1 MPTYRFQQVD
11 VFTSRALRGN
21 PVAVVLDADDIPEAT
36 MQQVAAWTN
45 LSETTF
51 VLRPTQTGAD
61 YRLRI
66 FTPRSELPFAGH
78 PTVGSAHA
86 VLSTGL
92 VPAGATRLH
101 QECKAGIL
109 PLAIDGTGP
118 TRRISVRVPTPRV
131 ADADET
137 LVEPLT
143 EALGVAVSDTSAPR
157 VIDVGAVWLVALVA
171 SEAAL
176 RTLSPDLPLIDH
188 LSRELGLS
196 GVTVVALSDAKDVPV
211 VVRSFAPAAG
221 IGEDPVCGSGNAAV
235 GAFLADTGLLGRT
248 GGTYTSSQG
257 REVGRD
263 GAVTVHVTDEGRVVE
278 IGGSAVTVIEGEIRL

>member
-11 VFTSRALRGN
+11 VFTSRGLRGN
-21 PVAVVLDADDIPEAT
+21 PVAVVLDADDVTDAT

-51 VLRPTQTGAD
+51 VLRPTQAEAD

-86 VLSTGL
+86 VLSTGM

-101 QECKAGIL
+101 QECKAGVL
-109 PLAIDGTGP
+109 PLTIDGTGP
-118 TRRISVRVPTPRV
+118 TRRIAVRVPTPRI
-131 ADADET
+131 AEPDES
-137 LVEPLT
+137 LIDPLT
-143 EALGVAVSDTSAPR
+143 EALGVAVSDTSMPR

-171 SEAAL
+171 DEATL
-176 RTLSPDLPLIDH
+176 RGLHPDLSVIDH

-196 GVTVVALSDAKDVPV
+196 GVTVVAVSSSRETPV

-221 IGEDPVCGSGNAAV
+221 VPEDPVCGSGNAAV
-235 GAFLADTGLLGRT
+235 GAFLADTGLLGRI
-248 GGTYTSSQG
+248 GPRYVASQG

-263 GAVTVHVTDEGRVVE
+263 GAVSVHVGDEGAVVE

>member
-11 VFTSRALRGN
+11 VFTTRALRGN

-36 MQQVAAWTN
+36 MQQVANWTN

-51 VLRPTQTGAD
+51 VLRPTTDGAD

-92 VPAGATRLH
+92 VPAGATRLQ
-101 QECKAGIL
+101 QECKAGVL
-109 PLAIDGTGP
+109 PLTIDGAGP
-118 TRRISVRVPTPRV
+118 ARRIAVRVPTPKV
-131 ADADET
+131 AEPDET
-137 LVEPLT
+137 LIDPLN
-143 EALGVAVSDTSAPR
+143 EALGVPVSDTSAPR
-157 VIDVGAVWLVALVA
+157 VVDVGAVWLVALVHD
-171 SEAAL
+171 EAAL
-176 RTLSPDLPLIDH
+176 RGLRPDLSVIDH

-196 GVTVVALSDAKDVPV
+196 GVTAVALSTSKDTPV

-221 IGEDPVCGSGNAAV
+221 VPEDPVCGSGNAAV
-235 GAFLADTGLLGRT
+235 GAFLADTGLLARVGPR
-248 GGTYTSSQG
+248 YVASQG

-263 GAVTVHVTDEGRVVE
+263 GAVSVHVGDEGRVIE
-278 IGGSAVTVIEGEIRL
+278 IGGSAVTVVEGEIRL